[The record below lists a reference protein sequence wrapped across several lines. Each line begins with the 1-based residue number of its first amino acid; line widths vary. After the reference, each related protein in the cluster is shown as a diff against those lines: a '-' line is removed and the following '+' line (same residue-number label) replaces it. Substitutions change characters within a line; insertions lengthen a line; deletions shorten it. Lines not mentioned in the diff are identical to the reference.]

1 MVRGTGKSRETKAEA
16 RMVTQVREDGGLN
29 QAGSNRDGE
38 TCKDS
43 EYSRSDGRWTGW
55 GDMREK
61 GERDDSGR
69 LGLSNQNGSA
79 FPCDGDDHVEQ
90 SVRGLA
96 VI

>member
-1 MVRGTGKSRETKAEA
+1 MADGP
-16 RMVTQVREDGGLN
+16 DGGIC
-29 QAGSNRDGE
+29 GKKERV
-38 TCKDS
+38 
-43 EYSRSDGRWTGW
+43 
-55 GDMREK
+55 
-61 GERDDSGR
+61 RDDSGR

>member
-1 MVRGTGKSRETKAEA
+1 
-16 RMVTQVREDGGLN
+16 
-29 QAGSNRDGE
+29 
-38 TCKDS
+38 
-43 EYSRSDGRWTGW
+43 
-55 GDMREK
+55 MREK